1 MGYIDKFERGFLFS
15 LTRVVALF
23 FIGIALLGLLAS
35 IILSVSNLIPA
46 ETKFSEQEIMDI
58 ASPQEAVEADSSY
71 NEHTKNLYGEEDPL
85 ANIKLPFIVQKHLSD
100 PDNMKILKN
109 WISGF
114 SLDQKKEF
122 IEELAS
128 VIKVAEENDRD
139 VLQAINRYSTLKQ
152 LKLSELKMAQSASYY
167 ENAMTLGAIAATII
181 TIALFSLV
189 LVLLAIER
197 NTRNAEM

>member
-35 IILSVSNLIPA
+35 ITLSVSNLIPA
-46 ETKFSEQEIMDI
+46 ETKFSEQEIIDI
-58 ASPQEAVEADSSY
+58 ASPEEAVEADSSY
-71 NEHTKNLYGEEDPL
+71 NENTENLYGEEDPL

-122 IEELAS
+122 IEELVS

-167 ENAMTLGAIAATII
+167 ENAMTLGAVAATII